1 MPRYPDRAT
10 LATKAVNA
18 AVVEAETVDERL
30 RFDDAEHAR
39 PRIAGLGARRHRA
52 CFDEAE
58 TQRGKALEVRSILV
72 ETRGET
78 HAVRK
83 AKAHGLDR
91 RLRQP
96 GSRELRQAHACGRIQ
111 AAERDIV
118 RALGVRGEEQRSKQ
132 RIQRVHTQE

>member
-1 MPRYPDRAT
+1 MRGR
-10 LATKAVNA
+10 
-18 AVVEAETVDERL
+18 
-30 RFDDAEHAR
+30 
-39 PRIAGLGARRHRA
+39 GLPGCGARRHRA

-58 TQRGKALEVRSILV
+58 AQRGKAVEVRSVLV

-83 AKAHGLDR
+83 AKAHRLDR

-96 GSRELRQAHACGRIQ
+96 RRRELREAHACGRIE
-111 AAERDIV
+111 AAQRDIV
-118 RALGVRGEEQRSKQ
+118 RELGVRGEEQRSKQ